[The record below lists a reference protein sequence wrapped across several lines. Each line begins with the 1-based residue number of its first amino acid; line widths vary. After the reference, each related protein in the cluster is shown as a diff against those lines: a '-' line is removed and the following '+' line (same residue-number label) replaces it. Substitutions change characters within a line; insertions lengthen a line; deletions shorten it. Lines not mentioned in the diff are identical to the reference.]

1 VLLSVASGSAG
12 GITASVANARPALQ
26 KAAEYQV
33 SSCDEELT
41 HRRFAE
47 PDFTHKNPLFFSWGT
62 IIYFLH
68 QYGNFK
74 VSPFLDKPM

>member
-1 VLLSVASGSAG
+1 MASGSAG

-41 HRRFAE
+41 HRRFAV
-47 PDFTHKNPLFFSWGT
+47 PDFTHKNPFFFSWGT

-68 QYGNFK
+68 
-74 VSPFLDKPM
+74 